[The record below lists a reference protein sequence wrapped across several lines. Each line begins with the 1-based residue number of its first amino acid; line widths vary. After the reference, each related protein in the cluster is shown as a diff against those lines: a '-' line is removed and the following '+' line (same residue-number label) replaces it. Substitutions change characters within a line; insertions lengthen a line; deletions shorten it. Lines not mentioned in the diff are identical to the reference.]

1 MFPINTNR
9 LTVSPLTEFPVSSN
23 TSHLPE
29 RIKSIQNISEL
40 SPHLAETTP
49 VKRNRLKLK
58 LKLNIGVATKATAF
72 DKLAEK
78 TQLLVKNIEYDT
90 ESRGQRYP
98 NIGSAKQT
106 QISIQ
111 NSCKSLVTL
120 AANRLQVG
128 GENLAIRCQYPKDN
142 DQAIEN
148 HLPMLI
154 ANKTPILVVLA
165 SKQEIDNSILQG
177 EKLPPYFMSNQK
189 YGAIEV
195 TFEQEK
201 KNYKV
206 EPKKTSTG
214 ANPLEFSQYKMEI
227 SNGHKKHSI
236 PVIHV
241 TNWNDGGTVTT
252 EELVKLNQLIRV
264 INEGSLFEL
273 YKNQGVDIE
282 GRNKPLPVIHCKAGI
297 GRTGVLAACMQW
309 RKAGNKLSMEN
320 IVLALRETGSPNM
333 VQNEAQYRQLQ
344 EFTNVPLS
352 PTRTIGK
359 WAF

>member
-1 MFPINTNR
+1 MFPINNNR
-9 LTVSPLTEFPVSSN
+9 PTASQSTEFPTSSN

-40 SPHLAETTP
+40 SPNLAETKL
-49 VKRNRLKLK
+49 VKRNRPKLK
-58 LKLNIGVATKATAF
+58 LDIGATIQRSVF
-72 DKLAEK
+72 DKLLEK
-78 TQLLVKNIEYDT
+78 TNALIEEKNIQYDQ
-90 ESRGQRYP
+90 EDRGQRYQD
-98 NIGSAKQT
+98 IGSAKHT
-106 QISIQ
+106 QISIRGAD
-111 NSCKSLVTL
+111 KPIVTL

-148 HLPMLI
+148 HLSMLM

-165 SKQEIDNSILQG
+165 SKQEIDNSIFQG

-189 YGAIEV
+189 YGAVEV

-206 EPKKTSTG
+206 EPKKANTG

-236 PVIHV
+236 PVLHV

-273 YKNQGVDIE
+273 YKNQGVDIG

-309 RKAGNKLSMEN
+309 RKAGNKLSMED

>member
-1 MFPINTNR
+1 MFPINNNR
-9 LTVSPLTEFPVSSN
+9 LTVSQSTEFPTSSN

-40 SPHLAETTP
+40 SPNLAETKL
-49 VKRNRLKLK
+49 VKRNRPKLK
-58 LKLNIGVATKATAF
+58 LDIGATIQRSVF
-72 DKLAEK
+72 DKLLEK
-78 TQLLVKNIEYDT
+78 TNALIEEKNIQYDQ
-90 ESRGQRYP
+90 EDRGQRYQD
-98 NIGSAKQT
+98 IGSAKHT
-106 QISIQ
+106 QISIRGAD
-111 NSCKSLVTL
+111 KPIVTL

-148 HLPMLI
+148 HLSMLM

-165 SKQEIDNSILQG
+165 SKKEIHGSVFQK

-189 YGAIEV
+189 YGDIEV
-195 TFEQEK
+195 TSTK
-201 KNYKV
+201 LIKNCKV
-206 EPKKTSTG
+206 KPQQTNTRAKLLKI
-214 ANPLEFSQYKMEI
+214 SQYNMEI
-227 SNGHKKHSI
+227 SNGYKKHLI

-241 TNWNDGGTVTT
+241 TNWDDGGTVTT
-252 EELVKLNQLIRV
+252 KELIKLNQIIET
-264 INEGSLFEL
+264 INMGRLKEL
-273 YKNQGVDIE
+273 KDKGVDIE
-282 GRNKPLPVIHCKAGI
+282 GKNKPLPVIHCKAGI

>member
-1 MFPINTNR
+1 MFPINANR
-9 LTVSPLTEFPVSSN
+9 LTVSQSTEFPVSSN

-29 RIKSIQNISEL
+29 RIKSIQNISEV
-40 SPHLAETTP
+40 SPHLAETTL

-58 LKLNIGVATKATAF
+58 LNIGIATKVTAF
-72 DKLAEK
+72 DKLAKK
-78 TQLLVKNIEYDT
+78 TQLLENIEYDT

-148 HLPMLI
+148 HLSMLMT
-154 ANKTPILVVLA
+154 NKTPILVVLA
-165 SKQEIDNSILQG
+165 SKQEIHGSVFQKD
-177 EKLPPYFMSNQK
+177 KLPPYFMRSQK

-195 TFEQEK
+195 TAQQEK
-201 KNYKV
+201 KDYKV
-206 EPKKTSTG
+206 EPKKINKEG
-214 ANPLEFSQYKMEI
+214 KPLEFSQYKMEI

-241 TNWNDGGTVTT
+241 TNWDDGGTVTT
-252 EELVKLNQLIRV
+252 EELIKLNRIISI
-264 INEGSLFEL
+264 INKGSLFEL

-297 GRTGVLAACMQW
+297 GRTGVLAASMQW
-309 RKAGNKLSMEN
+309 MKAGNQASMED

-333 VQNEAQYRQLQ
+333 VQNEAQYQQLQ
-344 EFTNVPLS
+344 ELTSMPLS
-352 PTRTIGK
+352 
-359 WAF
+359 